1 MKNSRDRRP
10 YIRPVTRVELSEKD
24 VKKRTVLA
32 IVFLAIAVIAIGY
45 GLFSLVNTQ
54 PGWVEVTGS
63 SREPNVSSDVKLM
76 YDFSRS
82 GGSATAENKKLSLIY
97 TQACRDAHVVFSP
110 DEPTGGIAALTAAP
124 GEAVKVD
131 PALWEAFR
139 LLEEHGDRTV
149 YLAPVYT
156 EYARVFRSEGDGEAM
171 VYDPAHSEEAAQLV
185 RELASYCADP
195 EHIRVEVL
203 EDNCLRLVLSEEYRA
218 YAAEYGLETLL
229 DFGWM
234 RGAFVVDLIADRLL
248 ENGFTKGY
256 LISFDGFARYLGAG
270 EEPFT
275 VNVYHKRGNDL
286 YRPAQVAFQGPMA
299 WVRLRTYPA
308 EVRDREHSYVYA
320 DGTAVS
326 AHIDPTDGMNRT
338 GAEDLLVLGER
349 CCAEL
354 ALEAAPRFIGEKL
367 EEEALRESLEKGIAY
382 VWCEGTK
389 VLTTDPDLALTLT
402 DGTYTK

>member
-10 YIRPVTRVELSEKD
+10 YIKPVTKLELSEKD
-24 VKKRTVLA
+24 VRKRTILA

-45 GLFSLVNTQ
+45 GLFSALNTQ

-76 YDFSRS
+76 YDFSKS

-124 GEAVKVD
+124 GEAVRVD
-131 PALWEAFR
+131 PALWEAFK

-156 EYARVFRSEGDGEAM
+156 EHDRIFRSEGDGEAM
-171 VYDPAHSEEAAQLV
+171 VYDPAHSEEAAQLI
-185 RELASYCADP
+185 REMAAYCADP

-203 EDNCLRLVLSEEYRA
+203 EDNCLRLILSDGYRA
-218 YAAEYGLETLL
+218 YVGEYGIETLL

-234 RGAFVVDLIADRLL
+234 RGAFVVDLIGDRLV
-248 ENGFTKGY
+248 ENGFTRGY
-256 LISFDGFARYLGAG
+256 IISFDGFARYLGAG
-270 EEPFT
+270 EEPFS
-275 VNVYHKRGNDL
+275 VNVYDKRGNDL
-286 YRPAQVAFQGPMA
+286 YRPAQVAFDGPMA

-308 EVRDREHSYVYA
+308 EVRDLEHSYVYA

-326 AHIDPTDGMNRT
+326 AHIDPADGMNRT
-338 GAEDLLVLGER
+338 AAEDLLVLGHR
-349 CCAEL
+349 SCAEL
-354 ALEAAPRFIGEKL
+354 ALEAAPRFIGEEL
-367 EEEALRESLEKGIAY
+367 DPEELCASLEKGIAF
-382 VWCEGTK
+382 VWCEDSR
-389 VLTTDPDLALTLT
+389 VLITDPELALTVT
-402 DGTYTK
+402 DESYTK